1 MLYTAPP
8 APSVRPQHIRPV
20 PSRVYPL
27 QPARELAIQV
37 ADVAQHLLVAR
48 ARLAVAGER
57 GVVGHVASALL
68 PHQGVLP
75 LLGLGEL
82 GGDDHEAQVD
92 HEERPHLARRDVKL
106 QFEPSKC
113 SVKIQDGWFVD

>member
-1 MLYTAPP
+1 M
-8 APSVRPQHIRPV
+8 

-48 ARLAVAGER
+48 ARLAVASER

-92 HEERPHLARRDVKL
+92 HEERPHLAA
-106 QFEPSKC
+106 EMGNC
-113 SVKIQDGWFVD
+113 SLNPEKSSVC

>member
-1 MLYTAPP
+1 M
-8 APSVRPQHIRPV
+8 PSG
-20 PSRVYPL
+20 VYPL

-75 LLGLGEL
+75 LLRLGKL

-92 HEERPHLARRDVKL
+92 HEERSHLAGEVGNLSNLFALTRTSLIK
-106 QFEPSKC
+106 Q
-113 SVKIQDGWFVD
+113 